1 MGGMTECY
9 RQMLAAAAISLLAL
23 GVSAMEVTLKPDGAV
38 RFGGQE
44 LRPVAFRKGWRGAQV
59 KGGHEITTPGTAR
72 FRFEG
77 DGGRLMD
84 TSVSLRQLAD
94 GKVQIDYAFTAAK
107 PVELESLGCFMAL
120 PAQDV
125 IGRKWC
131 TESQCGLFVH
141 PSGDNIH
148 LSYGKLSSIEFPLA
162 RSGTAVRFATTN
174 AVNYLIQD
182 NRKWADDYTVR
193 FGALF
198 HRRYREGERLEFSL
212 VASADEPLTAADQR
226 PLVITAGKGWIP
238 LDYRRD
244 IEAGSALD
252 FSQMGF
258 TDAPAGKHGWLRNA
272 GGNFEFEN
280 LPGKPQRF
288 YGVNLCG
295 TANFPDHALA
305 DALVTRFKRLGYN
318 ALRIHHHDNGS
329 VQGSADGLTLNQ
341 GNMERLD
348 YLLAAAIREGLYI
361 TTDIYVSRGH
371 SIKCRY
377 IGIDRDGTLDIQHFK
392 ALCAVYEPAFENWAT
407 YAKNLLL
414 HMNPYTGRRYID
426 EPALPLISLVN
437 EGGFF
442 MGWSR
447 GVRDDPHVLASWRAW
462 LAAKRAADPSFAP
475 DASGDSLPHNFWD
488 KATYPAIAQWTG
500 ELEVRMVARM
510 KAYLRGLGCKALLTN
525 GNCGPHYAALQAATA
540 DYDYIDDHFYVDH
553 PSFLEQPWRLPSWCP
568 NRNPLLGKGSIS
580 PSKQAFTRMMDKPF
594 TVTEWNFSGPGRYR
608 GVGGILTGAMAAMQ
622 EWDGLWRF
630 AYSHSRDNLKDADPR
645 SPSYFDLSSDP
656 LAQASERASL
666 CLFLRGDMAPLTRG
680 AALWVTPE
688 SVTWKKVLP
697 GAPSWSDA
705 AWRMRVGS
713 CLSPDAAG
721 GLRVIRR
728 EEAEVASV
736 TNGMAA
742 AKVRDALRID
752 RERGAFTIDTP
763 RTCGGFAP
771 AGEIVAGAV
780 KATVAGAPATVW
792 VHALDGNVISQ
803 SRRLLLTHLTDVQG
817 DGTKFTDE
825 SMTVLLG
832 WGGRPLVKNGT
843 AEVSLRLSNPEGCTV
858 HELDTSGRRIRV
870 IPSVAEG
877 DILRFKASVSGPDGA
892 RILYEIVI

>member
-1 MGGMTECY
+1 MKAKVCFASAY
-9 RQMLAAAAISLLAL
+9 LLAL
-23 GVSAMEVTLKPDGAV
+23 CASAADVVLKPGGAV
-38 RFGGQE
+38 RFGGYE
-44 LRPVAFRKGWRGAQV
+44 LQPFVFLKDWRGV
-59 KGGHEITTPGTAR
+59 KPKGGYEIKTPGVAR
-72 FRFEG
+72 FMIE
-77 DGGRLMD
+77 DGGSTLMD
-84 TSVSLRQLAD
+84 ATVSSTQLAD
-94 GKVQIDYAFTAAK
+94 GKVRMDYAFTAVK
-107 PVELESLGCFMAL
+107 PVVTESLGCRMLL
-120 PAQDV
+120 PAPEMA
-125 IGRKWC
+125 GCKWN
-131 TESQCGLFVH
+131 TESRQGTFEHTTGSNL
-141 PSGDNIH
+141 H
-148 LSYGKLSSIEFPLA
+148 LSGGRFKSLSFPLA
-162 RSGTAVRFATTN
+162 KSGITVQFVTTN
-174 AVNYLIQD
+174 GINYLIQD
-182 NRKWADDYTVR
+182 SRRWADEYSIR
-193 FGALF
+193 FGALW
-198 HRRYREGERLEFSL
+198 RRSYAAGEKFSFSL
-212 VASADEPLTAADQR
+212 VVSANEPLVSADQKPF
-226 PLVITAGKGWIP
+226 VIRAGTKWIP
-238 LDYRRD
+238 LKYSRD
-244 IEAGSALD
+244 IVAGSALD

-258 TDAPAGKHGWLRNA
+258 TDAPAGKHGWLRNVC
-272 GGNFEFEN
+272 GHFEFEN

-288 YGVNLCG
+288 YGINLCG
-295 TANFPDHALA
+295 TANYPDRALA
-305 DALVTRFKRLGYN
+305 DVLVARFRRLGYN
-318 ALRIHHHDNGS
+318 ALRIHHHDAGS
-329 VQGSADGLTLNQ
+329 VQGSRDGLTLNRD
-341 GNMERLD
+341 NMDRLD
-348 YLLAAAIREGLYI
+348 YLLSAAIREGLYI
-361 TTDIYVSRGH
+361 TTDIFVSR
-371 SIKCRY
+371 SRVIKWRH
-377 IGIDRDGTLDIQHFK
+377 IGIDRDGTIDIQLFK
-392 ALCAVYEPAFENWAT
+392 ALCAVHEPAFENWA
-407 YAKNLLL
+407 AHARNFLL

-447 GVRDDPHVLASWRAW
+447 GVRDDPRVQASWREW

-475 DASGDSLPHNFWD
+475 GASGDRLPDSFWS
-488 KATYPAIAQWTG
+488 PEVNPVVAQWTG
-500 ELEVRMVARM
+500 ELEARMVARM
-510 KAYLRGLGCKALLTN
+510 KAYLKGLGCKALLTN

-553 PSFLEQPWRLPSWCP
+553 PNFLEQPWRLPSWCP

-580 PSKQAFTRMMDKPF
+580 PSRQAFTRMMDKPF

-622 EWDGLWRF
+622 DWDGLWRF